1 MGRLRGHE
9 AIIINSD
16 KERDSLLEYFHSK
29 SIKTQSGLLPI
40 HMTKPNWD
48 YPYNILYRG
57 SITQTKS
64 NDTPLEYIEYSEY
77 MKRRD
82 TFYSF
87 YKHKDY
93 NHIMISDYKGRG
105 SLISN
110 IYLEIRKDIWIQHN
124 INDYE
129 IIPSD
134 VVLKPDGDFIIKRSG
149 HEISNDKI
157 VIGNIQTDR
166 GILLDGVNFYTV
178 DDIDILDDNW
188 IDVDKVLIKQ

>member
-29 SIKTQSGLLPI
+29 SIKTRSGLRPI
-40 HMTKPNWD
+40 HMKPNWD

-57 SITQTKS
+57 SISQTKS
-64 NDTPLEYIEYSEY
+64 NNVPLEYIEYSEY

-93 NHIMISDYKGRG
+93 NHIIISDYKGRG

-110 IYLEIRKDIWIQHN
+110 IYLGISKDIWEHLN

-129 IIPSD
+129 IISSD
-134 VVLKPDGDFIIKRSG
+134 VVLKPGDDFIIKRN
-149 HEISNDKI
+149 ISNDKI

-166 GILLDGVNFYTV
+166 GILLDDVNFYTV
-178 DDIDILDDNW
+178 DNIDILDDNW